1 MLRIGIE
8 LNDVVRNINKQYLK
22 YYQKVFDESLDID
35 EIDDRDDVLSILK
48 FENQKERDNFIYTD
62 YPYEIFGCADSMEK
76 GLAMNLRVWTESLS
90 DIEEDD
96 VRLSFYSLDEG
107 GLTIQST
114 YFFLSK
120 LGTRA
125 RKVFFPVKIDEIW
138 EECDVVVTANE
149 KVINSCIPEGKKVV
163 LINRKKNEQFK
174 PKATLNYDELNDLL
188 KDPMFFSK
196 VTDGKI
202 SNINDY

>member
-76 GLAMNLRVWTESLS
+76 GLAMSLRVWAESLS
-90 DIEEDD
+90 DIEDDD
-96 VRLSFYSLDEG
+96 VRLSFYGLDEG

-138 EECDVVVTANE
+138 EECDVVITANE
-149 KVINSCIPEGKKVV
+149 KVIHSDIPEGKKVV
-163 LINRKKNEQFK
+163 LINRKKNEQYK
-174 PKATLNYDELNDLL
+174 PKAALNYDELSDLIN
-188 KDPMFFSK
+188 DPMFFSK
-196 VTDGKI
+196 ITDGKI

>member
-22 YYQKVFDESLDID
+22 YYQKAFDESLDID
-35 EIDDRDDVLSILK
+35 GIDDRDDVLSILNFK
-48 FENQKERDNFIYTD
+48 NQKEKDDFIYTD

-90 DIEEDD
+90 DIEDDD

-125 RKVFFPVKIDEIW
+125 RKMFFPVKINEIW
-138 EECDVVVTANE
+138 EECDVVITAN
-149 KVINSCIPEGKKVV
+149 G
-163 LINRKKNEQFK
+163 LF
-174 PKATLNYDELNDLL
+174 
-188 KDPMFFSK
+188 
-196 VTDGKI
+196 
-202 SNINDY
+202 